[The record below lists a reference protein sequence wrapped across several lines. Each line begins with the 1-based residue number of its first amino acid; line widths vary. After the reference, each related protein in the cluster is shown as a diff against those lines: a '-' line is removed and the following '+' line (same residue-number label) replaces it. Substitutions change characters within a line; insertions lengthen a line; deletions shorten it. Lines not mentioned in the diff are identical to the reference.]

1 MYDMDIKHGVIYIK
15 PYKSDWRINDGG
27 RMVLLA
33 EEARDLAGALTM
45 ATNWPVDQEEEDA

>member
-15 PYKSDWRINDGG
+15 PVNAEFRINDGG

-45 ATNWPVDQEEEDA
+45 ATSWPADQEEEDA